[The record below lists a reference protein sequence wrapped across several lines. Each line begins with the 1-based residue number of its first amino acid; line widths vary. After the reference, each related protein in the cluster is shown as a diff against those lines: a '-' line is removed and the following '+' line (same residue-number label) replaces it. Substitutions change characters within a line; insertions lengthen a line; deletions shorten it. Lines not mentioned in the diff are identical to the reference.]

1 MSYASK
7 ICQYSGKI
15 VLLIMLM
22 SLPLPALSEN
32 KQLNN
37 DQLQTLQTE
46 ISDRDLKIIEQL
58 VAIAQRQSSQVQE
71 AKAATGWRAFTD
83 VLSVELSPSQT
94 TTNYNLPE
102 ILSESERS
110 FGIALTF
117 DPIKLLNI
125 IQELPLREARWHEAK
140 QQKRLAVLQYYLA
153 YLQAQQATKI
163 AAYKMQQLV
172 VAGAK
177 TERIASLNPQVTV
190 PHQISLANPD
200 YVAAATEMLNT
211 NARERLALEELA
223 ACVGLSSQAT
233 MTILK
238 ASDLKNQ

>member
-37 DQLQTLQTE
+37 DQSQTLQTE

-125 IQELPLREARWHEAK
+125 IQELPLREARWQEAK

-163 AAYKMQQLV
+163 AAYKMQQLA
-172 VAGAK
+172 VAEAK

-211 NARERLALEELA
+211 NARERVALEELA